1 MGAIYPGSAV
11 RPGGPRRQGSA
22 RNRAVLESQRP
33 VRDDSLIA
41 RVWRSIFRGPVIPAS
56 DRERKWIV
64 FNTLLLHLRPIRVP
78 AATLRYTH
86 TFGLGGMSL
95 TLVLLLMGTG
105 ALLVLAYEPTAQA
118 AHASIR
124 SLEGEVL
131 FGRLV
136 RSVHHWSANL
146 LVVVALLHLLRV
158 FATGAFRGPRQFN
171 WIVGLSLLACVA
183 TSSFTGYLLPWDQRS
198 YWAVTIVTGMF
209 DYVPALGEWLQRVV
223 RGGSEIGTS
232 TLVTFYAL
240 HTTLVPVAIAVL
252 MALHFWR
259 VRKAGGVVRPRTA
272 EEPTSSRPETV
283 LFLPNL
289 LVREV
294 AVALT
299 LIAGV
304 LVLAI
309 AAPAALGE
317 PANPGMS
324 PNPAKA
330 PWFFMGFQE
339 LLLHFDPLFAVV
351 VIPLA
356 AAAGLLA
363 LPYLRCEAPGEGNWF
378 LTASGRRTA
387 LAAAI
392 LALLVTSTWIVIDE
406 FFAPFG
412 AGVPSALSRGVLPCA
427 LLAIVLVGFTA
438 FAKRSWRASRS
449 EAIQGVFV
457 LFFVSFAVLTLTGV
471 WFRGT
476 GMALTWPW
484 NL

>member
-1 MGAIYPGSAV
+1 
-11 RPGGPRRQGSA
+11 
-22 RNRAVLESQRP
+22 LERWHP
-33 VRDDSLIA
+33 VGDDSLVA
-41 RVWRSIFRGPVIPAS
+41 RIWRSVFRGPVLPAN

-64 FNTLLLHLRPIRVP
+64 FNTLFLHLRPIRVP
-78 AATLRYTH
+78 AATIRYTH

-95 TLVLLLMGTG
+95 VLISLLMGTG
-105 ALLVLAYEPTAQA
+105 ALLMLAYEPVPLG
-118 AHASIR
+118 AHESIR
-124 SLEGEVL
+124 SLEAEVL

-136 RSVHHWSANL
+136 RSVHYWSANL
-146 LVVVALLHLLRV
+146 VVVVALLHLVRV

-171 WIVGLSLLACVA
+171 WIVGLSLLACVL

-223 RGGSEIGTS
+223 RGGAEVGTS
-232 TLVTFYAL
+232 TILTFYAL
-240 HTTLVPVAIAVL
+240 HTTLVPVALVAL

-259 VRKAGGVVRPRTA
+259 VRKAGGVVQPGPTA
-272 EEPTSSRPETV
+272 QSGAGRPESV

-299 LIAGV
+299 LIACV

-309 AAPAALGE
+309 AFPAALGE

-330 PWFFMGFQE
+330 PWYFMGFQE
-339 LLLHFDPLFAVV
+339 LLLHFDPVFAVV

-356 AAAGLLA
+356 AAAVLLA
-363 LPYLRCEAPGEGNWF
+363 LPYLRCEAPGQGNWF
-378 LTASGRRTA
+378 LSATGRRTA

-392 LALLVTSTWIVIDE
+392 LALVVTPAWIVFDE
-406 FFAPFG
+406 FTAPFG
-412 AGVPSALSRGVLPCA
+412 AGAPSVLSRGVLPFA
-427 LLAIVLVGFTA
+427 FFVGGVVGFTA

-449 EAIQGVFV
+449 ESIQAVFV
-457 LFFVSFAVLTLTGV
+457 LLLVGFAILTLTGV